1 MQFTTTSQK
10 KSIAALQA
18 IILMCVFFI
27 CYKANALATD
37 SISGIPVKP
46 VLRSTNLCVNTELS
60 IEAISPKVERIDWKY
75 NRQTV
80 HTSFTPALV
89 KTVAGIGEGT
99 AADEFRFPS
108 GITVDRSG
116 NIYIADQFNHRV
128 QQWVPG
134 AVAGKTVAG
143 IGGQGDAA
151 NQLNYPMAVAV
162 DAAGNLY
169 VSDAANS
176 RIQMFTP
183 GSYIG
188 VTVAGGNG
196 RGYGANQLNMPFGIC
211 LDQHGNLYVA
221 DNYNHRV
228 QKWAPGAIEGITVA
242 GGNGKGNAA
251 NQLQYPSSIKVD
263 KSGTLFIADAAND
276 RVQAWKPGARTGI
289 TVAGGNGRGKG
300 MAQLYF
306 PTDIGLNEAGDIFV
320 SDQTNQRIQCWK
332 SGAKTGITV
341 AGGNGQGN
349 DMNQFNYPYGLA
361 VDEDENIYVA
371 DQYNHRIQFFQNPDA
386 KINYQF
392 QFKATRP
399 GSYEADIVYRNGVV
413 EKSAVLEVHDLPV
426 ITPIHTD
433 ENVCTGKQ
441 YQLLT
446 DEKDVKWKSS
456 NTAIAEISA
465 DGILVGKQNGVVV
478 ISYEMQD
485 MFGCINSTSKTITIK
500 ETPAVPAIMLAPELI
515 QQSGNTLFKSQQL
528 CAGTSVPLNR
538 MLTSGIW
545 GSSDTNIAKVENGT
559 LKGVSAGNVAISFLV
574 EKNGCTAESRTEFV
588 VLPATNRP
596 VIQGYNK
603 IISGQVQQFN
613 AGTETGIWSSLVE
626 DIATIDQRGFVKGI
640 RPGSSII
647 SFETTDHQGCRV
659 KAEIP
664 VTVQPESPLVQD
676 ASYENRQ
683 QPAYIRFDQQVT
695 AKAGVKLA
703 FFENA
708 SPNTLPVEPI
718 VKNQP
723 GTYRFWVAAIEN
735 GIASQRVAFSV
746 TITEAVTT
754 QQLEPVVM
762 GNPAIQFFT
771 IQLKSRKTNMPITI
785 RIADMQG
792 RVIEL
797 RQSVQA
803 NSTIQ
808 FGQNYPSGQY
818 IAEIVQGV
826 ERKVVRLIKMGDDN
840 RAVSFTST
848 IQYIK

>member
-1 MQFTTTSQK
+1 MQLTETSQK
-10 KSIAALQA
+10 KSIAVLQSVLV
-18 IILMCVFFI
+18 ICVFLI

-37 SISGIPVKP
+37 SVSATPVKP
-46 VLRSTNLCVNTELS
+46 VLRSTNLCINTELS
-60 IEAISPKVERIDWKY
+60 IEAVSPKVERIDWKY
-75 NRQTV
+75 NKQTV
-80 HTSFTPALV
+80 HTSVTPALV

-99 AADEFRFPS
+99 GADELRFPS
-108 GITVDRSG
+108 GIAVDHSG

-128 QQWVPG
+128 QQWAPG

-143 IGGQGDAA
+143 MGGQGDAA
-151 NQLNYPMAVAV
+151 DQLNYPMAVTV

-183 GSYIG
+183 GSYNGI
-188 VTVAGGNG
+188 TVAGGNG
-196 RGYGANQLNMPFGIC
+196 RGSGANQFNMPFGIC
-211 LDQHGNLYVA
+211 LDQNGNLYVA
-221 DNYNHRV
+221 DNYNHRI

-276 RVQAWKPGARTGI
+276 RIQAWKPGGKTGI

-306 PTDIGLNEAGDIFV
+306 PTDIALNAAGDIFI

-341 AGGNGQGN
+341 AGANGQGN
-349 DMNQFNYPYGLA
+349 GMNQFNYPYGLTI
-361 VDEDENIYVA
+361 DEDENMYVA

-386 KINYQF
+386 SISYQF

-399 GSYEADIVYRNGVV
+399 GSYEADIIYRNGVI
-413 EKSAVLEVHDLPV
+413 ETSAVLEVHDLPA
-426 ITPIHTD
+426 ITPIRVD
-433 ENVCTGKQ
+433 ENICSGKQ

-446 DEKDVKWKSS
+446 DAKDVKWKSS
-456 NTAIAEISA
+456 NTAIAEIST
-465 DGILVGKQNGVVV
+465 DGTLVGKQNGVVV
-478 ISYEMQD
+478 VSYEMQD
-485 MFGCINSTSKTITIK
+485 MFGCINSASKTITIK
-500 ETPAVPAIMLAPELI
+500 ETPSVPAIMPAPELM
-515 QQSGNTLFKSQQL
+515 QQSGNTLFKSQLL
-528 CAGTSVPLNR
+528 CAGTSVPLNA
-538 MLTSGIW
+538 MLTTGQWS
-545 GSSDTNIAKVENGT
+545 SSDTNIAKIENGT
-559 LKGVSAGNVAISFLV
+559 LKGISAGNVAISFLV

-588 VLPATNRP
+588 VLPVASSP
-596 VIQGYNK
+596 IIQGYNK
-603 IISGQVQQFN
+603 IISGQVRQLN
-613 AGTETGIWSSLVE
+613 AGTGAGTWSSLVE
-626 DIATIDQRGFVKGI
+626 EVATIDQRGFVKGI
-640 RPGSSII
+640 RPGTSMV
-647 SFETTDHQGCRV
+647 SFETTNEQGCRV

-664 VTVQPESPLVQD
+664 VTVQPESPMVQD

-703 FFENA
+703 FFQNA
-708 SPNTLPVEPI
+708 SPNSLPIEPL
-718 VKNQP
+718 VKNLP
-723 GTYRFWVAAIEN
+723 GTYRFWVAAMEN
-735 GIASQRVAFSV
+735 GVASQRVAFSV
-746 TITEAVTT
+746 TITETGT
-754 QQLEPVVM
+754 IQQLEPVVM
-762 GNPAIQFFT
+762 GNPAIHFFT
-771 IQLKSRKTNMPITI
+771 IQLKSRKVNMPITI

-818 IAEIVQGV
+818 VAEIEQGS
-826 ERKVVRLIKMGDDN
+826 ERKAVRLVKMGDDN
-840 RAVSFTST
+840 RTVKFSST
-848 IQYIK
+848 ALNIK